1 MTKLLRLEVATL
13 KCRVALL
20 TSLYFAGLKAWEAIE
35 TIHLGIAGI
44 FQVGRVDYTRD
55 RRIGSPKMSPRRDSV
70 GSNENVT
77 QRGARHDTHETQPCV
92 TPCANGLGLGRT
104 ILVTELA

>member
-1 MTKLLRLEVATL
+1 MSDAKLTAMTKLLWLEVATL
-13 KCRVALL
+13 KCRGALL

-55 RRIGSPKMSPRRDSV
+55 RRIGSPKMSPGESRL
-70 GSNENVT
+70 GQMKNVT
-77 QRGARHDTHETQPCV
+77 QRGAPMKHNS
-92 TPCANGLGLGRT
+92 A
-104 ILVTELA
+104 